1 MQIPAKTK
9 QRTKDR
15 SQDEGRQGGG
25 GAERGAW
32 PQSAQLSQTFELNK

>member
-15 SQDEGRQGGG
+15 SQDEGRQGG
-25 GAERGAW
+25 AAPKRGRGRRAHN
-32 PQSAQLSQTFELNK
+32 SVRRLN

>member
-15 SQDEGRQGGG
+15 SQDEGRQGG
-25 GAERGAW
+25 RRRKGAW